1 MRHFVAISLLLTLP
15 SALVRAEDDVLP
27 TAYPV
32 SRYTEIWE
40 NSPFNREVIKVATE
54 GITSSFAQTLTLEGI
69 VNDDSIGPIAYV
81 RDNAENQPIVITTAK
96 SESHPYTIVSANL
109 VNNPEETKVTIT
121 DGKET
126 GEIGYVVAKLTQPIQ
141 QFQPQAQP
149 QGRLQDPRARP
160 GNKGAIPP
168 APPGGPDAFEANR
181 PDAPRI
187 PGNALNPP
195 TDAGKPAQPAS
206 VTPALDKLDDEPR
219 RRRVPLPGQ

>member
-1 MRHFVAISLLLTLP
+1 MRHFLAISLLLTLP
-15 SALVRAEDDVLP
+15 AARVKAEDEVLP
-27 TAYPV
+27 TSHPV

-40 NSPFNREVIKVATE
+40 NSPFNREVIKVASE
-54 GITSSFAQTLTLEGI
+54 AITSSFAQTLTLEGI

-81 RDNAENQPIVITTAK
+81 RDNAENQPIVITSAK

-109 VNNPEETKVTIT
+109 VNNPEETKVTLT

-149 QGRLQDPRARP
+149 QDPRARS
-160 GNKGAIPP
+160 GNKGAPP
-168 APPGGPDAFEANR
+168 APPSSPDAAAAAAAANR

-187 PGNALNPP
+187 PGNALNP
-195 TDAGKPAQPAS
+195 ANNAKKAEQPAS